1 MTRLRWF
8 ALAASAA
15 TVAAAVSLGASG
27 LAATRAPHTN
37 YPGSPPVAP
46 AVKTVHGTNYR
57 GPAQQPARVSSG
69 HAANGPA

>member
-1 MTRLRWF
+1 MTRLRWL

-15 TVAAAVSLGASG
+15 TLVAAVSLGASG
-27 LAATRAPHTN
+27 LAATRAPHSN
-37 YPGSPPVAP
+37 YPGSPQVAA

-57 GPAQQPARVSSG
+57 GPAQKPARVSSV